1 MSAVLRE
8 PELFGVLRVPPH
20 NTDAEA
26 QVLGAMLFDPNCIET
41 VSTMLRTEDFYRREH
56 REIFDAVMR
65 QSGKGRPTD
74 AVTLGDLLPEHR
86 GLLVEIA
93 REAYTA
99 ANVKGYAGMVRDK
112 ALRRSL
118 IDDLRETQRLR
129 PRYANTHAR
138 RRSGI
143 AREFH
148 RWRGRRRPT
157 RSPAVR
163 VSGPVRCPDRQRLPS
178 GGRSW
183 LPLRGAGHR
192 PALSTDAGGHPD
204 R

>member
-65 QSGKGRPTD
+65 QSGKGRPND

-118 IDDLRETQRLR
+118 IEFGMKLAGDAFGNDADTPDL
-129 PRYANTHAR
+129 
-138 RRSGI
+138 I
-143 AREFH
+143 AD
-148 RWRGRRRPT
+148 T
-157 RSPAVR
+157 I
-163 VSGPVRCPDRQRLPS
+163 
-178 GGRSW
+178 
-183 LPLRGAGHR
+183 GALMR
-192 PALSTDAGGHPD
+192 MQKTEAKA
-204 R
+204 